1 MVDVRH
7 ADAAV
12 DRRDCNI
19 FLADRANVSRNSCD
33 SLREKLPALRKNFRR
48 VKEFGVLLIDT
59 IGKFAVM
66 SWHVSI

>member
-33 SLREKLPALRKNFRR
+33 SLREKSYLRYVRIF
-48 VKEFGVLLIDT
+48 VE
-59 IGKFAVM
+59 
-66 SWHVSI
+66 